1 MCLCTKL
8 PKPGKG
14 DAAEKSR
21 RRSRTGGSAAALSP
35 RSRRSRSGGRG
46 RGYRQPHGAEAGPRP
61 RRNDAAG
68 HWRAPGGKGPP
79 RPGSGGEAAMGRAVS
94 VAACALNQWALDFEG
109 NLERIFR
116 SEWGGGGG
124 TGFAPRAP
132 GSSSA
137 GARWLPPPPRL
148 QAVGKR
154 LLPPRVSGRGGSGDR
169 ACFMRSGSPGPA
181 AGGRLGRAGWAG
193 PGLSVRRAF
202 NPTVLP
208 GIDIAKR
215 RGARYRL
222 GPELEIW

>member
-1 MCLCTKL
+1 MS
-8 PKPGKG
+8 G
-14 DAAEKSR
+14 
-21 RRSRTGGSAAALSP
+21 AAAAVPALL
-35 RSRRSRSGGRG
+35 RG
-46 RGYRQPHGAEAGPRP
+46 RPVPALPEPAG
-61 RRNDAAG
+61 
-68 HWRAPGGKGPP
+68 
-79 RPGSGGEAAMGRAVS
+79 
-94 VAACALNQWALDFEG
+94 F
-109 NLERIFR
+109 
-116 SEWGGGGG
+116 
-124 TGFAPRAP
+124 
-132 GSSSA
+132 
-137 GARWLPPPPRL
+137 PPPRL